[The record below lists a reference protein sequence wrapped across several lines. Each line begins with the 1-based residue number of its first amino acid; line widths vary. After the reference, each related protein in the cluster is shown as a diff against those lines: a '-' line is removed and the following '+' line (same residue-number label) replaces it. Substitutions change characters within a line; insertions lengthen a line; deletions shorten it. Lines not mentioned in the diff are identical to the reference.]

1 MKTNATLYESFLP
14 NITIDQYRAAHI
26 DPHLVE
32 IEHLGMQACIDAI
45 LKPSGIAVDVMIL
58 DRSEGDEVNTI
69 SWEPESPSGNG
80 IIPRLRLL
88 YRPWDSLVKILIFVI
103 ASLSA
108 DREQGPLWYTL

>member
-1 MKTNATLYESFLP
+1 MKRNAALYESFLT
-14 NITIDQYRAAHI
+14 NVTIDQYRAAHI

-45 LKPSGIAVDVMIL
+45 LKPAGIAVDVMIL

-69 SWEPESPSGNG
+69 TWEPEPLSVNT

-88 YRPWDSLVKILIFVI
+88 YRPWVSLSDILLFVL
-103 ASLSA
+103 ASL
-108 DREQGPLWYTL
+108 